1 MIGGLNPASRV
12 VRLVASEMGPGRHRY
27 SEPGAGTVHL
37 QCAMCERPF
46 RTWRYRLKEG
56 VAFCSIPCRATAQRA
71 LADALKAGLLD
82 GILSEARARAKAQA
96 VGRQRTSRS
105 PGYRC
110 LGGGLETA
118 YERQKRELGV
128 PLDRE

>member
-1 MIGGLNPASRV
+1 
-12 VRLVASEMGPGRHRY
+12 MGPGRHRY

-96 VGRQRTSRS
+96 VERLKRTSRS
-105 PGYRC
+105 PGYWHD
-110 LGGGLETA
+110 GGGLETA
-118 YERQKRELGV
+118 RERQKRELGA
-128 PLDRE
+128 PLDSE